1 MIRVA
6 SREDN
11 WFAEVGG
18 RQGERDLTFT
28 VFTFISVKVSVQR
41 VTIQK

>member
-11 WFAEVGG
+11 WFAEAGG
-18 RQGERDLTFT
+18 QGGRDLTFT
-28 VFTFISVKVSVQR
+28 VFAFTFVKVCR